1 MIDAMLDMQ
10 IFYEYIIYESTTNEL
25 NSEQIRSLF
34 YKIMYNYVY
43 FLTDRDQSNN
53 IIFVSICTC
62 TL

>member
-34 YKIMYNYVY
+34 YKIMY
-43 FLTDRDQSNN
+43 
-53 IIFVSICTC
+53 IF
-62 TL
+62 